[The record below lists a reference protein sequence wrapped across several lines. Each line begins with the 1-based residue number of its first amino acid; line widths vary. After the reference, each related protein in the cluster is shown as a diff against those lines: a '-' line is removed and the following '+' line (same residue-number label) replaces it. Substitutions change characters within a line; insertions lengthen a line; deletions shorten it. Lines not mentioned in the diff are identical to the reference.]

1 MFWIFLDY
9 FVSKHL
15 FLEFLA
21 DDLKFLFL
29 FSLSMFHKVIIYIFY
44 RFIRLRDFLDFIE
57 KDVSR
62 QNMFWIFLDYFVSKH
77 LFLEFLADDLKF
89 LFLFSLSMFH
99 KVIRKTPVK
108 YDNF

>member
-1 MFWIFLDY
+1 
-9 FVSKHL
+9 
-15 FLEFLA
+15 
-21 DDLKFLFL
+21 
-29 FSLSMFHKVIIYIFY
+29 
-44 RFIRLRDFLDFIE
+44 
-57 KDVSR
+57 
-62 QNMFWIFLDYFVSKH
+62 MFWIFLDYFVSKH